1 MDGLSRHVL
10 ILTLLVLAVGLPV
23 ARAEE
28 GKVVLSSKASFSK
41 VAAAMLKAITN
52 QGMGLVC
59 HANAQQGAAYRRVK
73 IPGNQVFLIFR
84 NDFAVRLINADPR
97 SAYEAPIRIYLYE
110 NPDGT
115 ATVNYIKP
123 SVLFE
128 VYSHPEVAKVGA
140 ELDPIFEK
148 IVREAL
154 AVQ

>member
-1 MDGLSRHVL
+1 MQQVG
-10 ILTLLVLAVGLPV
+10 TALAALGAPV
-23 ARAEE
+23 AFAQD
-28 GKVVLSSKASFSK
+28 GTVVLTSKAPFPN
-41 VAAAMLKAITN
+41 VAAAMVKAVRN

-59 HANAQQGAAYRRVK
+59 HANAQQGAAYRGVK
-73 IPGNQVFLIFR
+73 IPGNQVFLVFR

-115 ATVNYIKP
+115 ATLSYVKP
-123 SVLFE
+123 SQLFRP
-128 VYSHPEVAKVGA
+128 YDDPEVAKVGA

-148 IVREAL
+148 IVTEAL